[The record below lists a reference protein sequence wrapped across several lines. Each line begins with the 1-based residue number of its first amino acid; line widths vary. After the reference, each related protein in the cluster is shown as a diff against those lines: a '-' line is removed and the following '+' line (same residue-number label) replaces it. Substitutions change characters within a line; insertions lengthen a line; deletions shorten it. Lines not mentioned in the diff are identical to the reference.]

1 MIAIITAATLTLATV
16 MPAADGQQAHIPLNA
31 LTQASI
37 HAVDVVALREARP
50 ANRAQVAAAVAN
62 ANAIAKASAIPAQW
76 QQFADC
82 VATRESHHNPKALN
96 RGSGAAGKW
105 QFMPAWRRGL
115 PHMVAERLA
124 SNGAT
129 PRLVRRLLASARE
142 LPINKWKEHYQD
154 IGFVAAITSKEG
166 MGWKHWYL
174 AGSPCN
180 SLVPRGER

>member
-16 MPAADGQQAHIPLNA
+16 MPAADGQQANIPLNA
-31 LTQASI
+31 FTQTSVQA
-37 HAVDVVALREARP
+37 EARP
-50 ANRAQVAAAVAN
+50 ANRAQVATAVAN
-62 ANAIAKASAIPAQW
+62 AKAIASASAIPAEW
-76 QQFADC
+76 QRFADC

-96 RGSGAAGKW
+96 SGSGAAGKW

-124 SNGAT
+124 SHGAT
-129 PRLVRRLLASARE
+129 PRLVRRLLASAKG

-154 IGFVAAITSKEG
+154 IGFVAAVTSKEG
-166 MGWKHWYL
+166 MGWRHWYL

-180 SLVPRGER
+180 SMVPRDER